1 MTHTTSAL
9 AARFGTPLYVYRLD
23 RVAAALRDLRAAL
36 PQPSRLYYSLKANP
50 HARIAGVLRQG
61 GCHAEVSSQGELA
74 VAREAGFS
82 GAECFYT
89 GPAKSPAEI
98 TAALGQGV
106 FRFSVESEADLER
119 VRAAAA
125 QRGARVECLLR
136 VNGGSA
142 GAVGLR
148 MTGGASQ
155 FGTEP
160 SQDLL
165 ESPSVTGLH
174 FFPGSG
180 ARDED
185 ALFTAFL
192 ASITQAAQIR
202 RRTPVT
208 DVDLGGGF
216 AAPYARPGDRPRYPT
231 LRRRLEIA
239 LDEHLPGWRDGDPVV
254 CFESG
259 RYLTADAGSLVCT
272 VLETKRA
279 GAAEFVLLDSGINHL
294 GGMAGLGRFVRPA
307 ALPVGAPPVGT
318 STATLVG
325 PLCTPADVLG
335 REAPAGTYRS
345 GDTVVFPNVGAY
357 GLTASLIGFLSRPA
371 PLEVVVDEATGAVS
385 ASRLELSRRE
395 AP

>member
-1 MTHTTSAL
+1 MDTIGELT
-9 AARFGTPLYVYRLD
+9 ARFGTPLYVYRLD
-23 RVAAALRDLRAAL
+23 RVAAALRDLRAVL

-50 HARIAGVLRQG
+50 HPRIAALLRQG
-61 GCHAEVSSQGELA
+61 GCHAEVSSQGELT
-74 VAREAGFS
+74 VAREAGFA
-82 GAECFYT
+82 GPECFYT

-98 TAALGQGV
+98 VAALGHGV

-119 VRAAAA
+119 VCDAAAHRRA
-125 QRGARVECLLR
+125 HVECLLR
-136 VNGGSA
+136 VNAGSA

-155 FGTEP
+155 FGTAP
-160 SQDLL
+160 SQNLL
-165 ESPSVTGLH
+165 DSPCVTGLH
-174 FFPGSG
+174 FFPVSS

-185 ALFTAFL
+185 ALFTTFL
-192 ASITQAAQIR
+192 ASITQAAEIR
-202 RRTPVT
+202 RRTPVAT
-208 DVDLGGGF
+208 VDLGGGF
-216 AAPYARPGDRPRYPT
+216 AAPYARPGDRPGYPT
-231 LRRRLEIA
+231 LRPRLEAA
-239 LDEHLPGWRDGDPVV
+239 LDEHLPGWRNGDPLV

-272 VLETKRA
+272 VLETKRV

-294 GGMAGLGRFVRPA
+294 GGMAGLGRLLRPE
-307 ALPVGAPPVGT
+307 ALPLGAQATGT

-335 REAPAGTYRS
+335 RKAPAGTYRS

-371 PLEVVVDEATGAVS
+371 PLEVVVDEAAGTLS
-385 ASRLELSRRE
+385 ASRLELSRQE
-395 AP
+395 AR